1 MIYDAFTL
9 AACAAEMR
17 AALSGL
23 IVHQVRQPDTL
34 SICLVCRTRN
44 REAQA
49 LLSADARFARAHL
62 TVSRPSGPP
71 TPPGFCQLLRK
82 HIKGARVEDVRQI
95 GLDRILRIDFRPHE
109 GEATALIHEIMGR
122 HSNIILVNEGG
133 RVLGAAKVVG
143 RSISRTRQ
151 VLPGQPYQPPPAPK
165 QDPRGVTADQFVSL
179 RAQNPDADAARW
191 LTATFAGISPVLGA
205 EVVSRAGANSPVDL
219 YESMRLLLG
228 IWERRDFQPV
238 LLSSPERRCEEVY
251 PLPLKHLPPSIQ
263 HPRPAVSEALDATVR
278 AEISLG
284 ETESLR
290 TELLKLV
297 RRGLDKLTRESE
309 DLLDVLAHPARADDL
324 RKTGQILSAHFRD
337 IPPGASSVTVPDL
350 FDPEM
355 KPVTIALAPHLSPRD
370 NVERTF
376 RLARKAEDR
385 VTAARRRLP
394 EIGASIERLERASIQ
409 AAEAQSADE
418 LKALRSALQTA
429 RFIAPASTAAALR
442 PEERPFA
449 GQRIRTFASP
459 DGMEILMGENAEA
472 NDYLT
477 TRVAG
482 ANDVWLHARGVKGAH
497 VVIRMAGGK
506 NVPPGTLREAARIA
520 ADNSDAKHSSYV
532 PVDWTLRKFVR
543 KPRKSAPGLVTYT
556 HEKTIHVTR

>member
-62 TVSRPSGPP
+62 TSSRPSGPP

-82 HIKGARVEDVRQI
+82 HLKGARVEDVQQI
-95 GLDRILRIDFRPHE
+95 GLDRILRIDFRPYE
-109 GEATALIHEIMGR
+109 GEGAALIHEIMGR
-122 HSNIILVNEGG
+122 HSNIILVNEDG

-151 VLPGQPYQPPPAPK
+151 VLPGQPYVPPPAPK
-165 QDPRGVTADQFVSL
+165 LDPREVTGEQFVSL
-179 RAQNPDADAARW
+179 RSADPDADAARW
-191 LTATFAGISPVLGA
+191 LTATFAGISPILGA
-205 EVVSRAGANSPVDL
+205 EIVSRAASQRPQAL
-219 YESMRLLLG
+219 HESLHQLLG
-228 IWERRDFQPV
+228 IWERGEFHPV
-238 LLSSPERRCEEVY
+238 LLRSPERRCEEVY
-251 PLPLKHLPPSIQ
+251 PLPLQHLPPSIQ

-284 ETESLR
+284 EIESLR

-297 RRGLDKLTRESE
+297 RRGLDKLTRESDE
-309 DLLDVLAHPARADDL
+309 LLDVLAHPSRADDL
-324 RKTGQILSAHFRD
+324 RKTGQILSASFRD
-337 IPPGASSVTVPDL
+337 IPAGASSVTLPDL
-350 FDPEM
+350 FDPDM
-355 KPVTIALAPHLSPRD
+355 KPVTIPLAPDLSPRD
-370 NVERTF
+370 NVQRFF

-394 EIGASIERLERASIQ
+394 EIAASIERLEQAS
-409 AAEAQSADE
+409 AAAGQAQSADE

-429 RFIAPASTAAALR
+429 RFINPASPGAAAR

-449 GQRIRTFASP
+449 GQRIRTFTSP
-459 DGMEILMGENAEA
+459 DGLEILMGENAEA

-497 VVIRMAGGK
+497 VVIRMAGVK

-520 ADNSDAKHSSYV
+520 AHNSDAKHSSYV

-543 KPRKSAPGLVTYT
+543 KPRKSAPGLATYT

>member
-44 REAQA
+44 REARA

-62 TVSRPSGPP
+62 TVSRPSSPP

-82 HIKGARVEDVRQI
+82 HLKGTRVEDVRQI
-95 GLDRILRIDFRPHE
+95 GLDRILRIDFWPHE
-109 GEATALIHEIMGR
+109 GEGIALIHEIMGR
-122 HSNIILVNEGG
+122 HSNIILLNEGG

-165 QDPRGVTADQFVSL
+165 LDPREVTAEQFLSL
-179 RAQNPDADAARW
+179 RLEDADADAARW
-191 LTATFAGISPVLGA
+191 LAATFAGISPILGA
-205 EVVSRAGANSPVDL
+205 EIVSRADSQRPQAL
-219 YESMRLLLG
+219 YESLCRLLG
-228 IWERRDFQPV
+228 IWERGEFHPV
-238 LLSSPERRCEEVY
+238 LLSWPERRCEEVY
-251 PLPLKHLPPSIQ
+251 PLPLQHLPASIQ

-284 ETESLR
+284 EIESLR
-290 TELLKLV
+290 AELLKFV
-297 RRGLDKLTRESE
+297 SRGLDKLNRESGE
-309 DLLDVLAHPARADDL
+309 LLDVLAHPARADDL
-324 RKTGQILSAHFRD
+324 RKTGQILSANFRD
-337 IPPGASSVTVPDL
+337 IPAGASSVTLPDL
-350 FDPEM
+350 FDPDM
-355 KPVTIALAPHLSPRD
+355 KPVTISLAPELSPRD

-385 VTAARRRLP
+385 IMAARRRLP
-394 EIGASIERLERASIQ
+394 EIAASIERLEQASAV
-409 AAEAQSADE
+409 AANVQSAGD

-429 RFIAPASTAAALR
+429 RLISPASSGAAP
-442 PEERPFA
+442 PEERSF
-449 GQRIRTFASP
+449 GGRRIRTFTSR
-459 DGMEILMGENAEA
+459 DGLQILMGENAEA

-477 TRVAG
+477 ARVAG

-497 VVIRMAGGK
+497 VVIRTAGVK

-543 KPRKSAPGLVTYT
+543 KPKKSAPGLAAYT